1 MDAQFQAT
9 TYIVI
14 SQFLE
19 KLSDR
24 CDVKKEQLWK
34 LWKDMFND
42 FPKEPSQKPK
52 VSKKKEVPEQTIH
65 VSEKP
70 VQVIPDKTVPEK
82 TVPEKTVPEK
92 TVPEK
97 TVPEKTV
104 PEKTVPEKTI
114 PEKTVPEKTV
124 PEKTIPEKPISE
136 PSNPIVQERQ
146 FLSPIPEEQPS
157 PVSVK
162 PEVKEES
169 PSKTKKT
176 KPVEDG
182 CEYVFT
188 RGDRSG
194 QKCGKKKKGDQFCGT
209 HTK

>member
-19 KLSDR
+19 KLSER
-24 CDVKKEQLWK
+24 CDVKKEQLWN

-42 FPKEPSQKPK
+42 FPKEPVQKAK
-52 VSKKKEVPEQTIH
+52 VSKKKDVPEQKIPTIVSEKSVPVTTIPVQTIPVQTIPEQSIPEQTI
-65 VSEKP
+65 
-70 VQVIPDKTVPEK
+70 
-82 TVPEKTVPEK
+82 
-92 TVPEK
+92 
-97 TVPEKTV
+97 
-104 PEKTVPEKTI
+104 PEKTI
-114 PEKTVPEKTV
+114 PEKTIPEQ
-124 PEKTIPEKPISE
+124 TIPEQTIPEQTIPE
-136 PSNPIVQERQ
+136 QERK
-146 FLSPIPEEQPS
+146 FLSPIPEEQSS

-162 PEVKEES
+162 HEVKEES

>member
-19 KLSDR
+19 KLSER

-42 FPKEPSQKPK
+42 FPKEPSQKAK
-52 VSKKKEVPEQTIH
+52 VSKKKEVPEQTIPVT
-65 VSEKP
+65 VSEKTAP
-70 VQVIPDKTVPEK
+70 VQTIPVQTIPVQTIP
-82 TVPEKTVPEK
+82 VQ
-92 TVPEK
+92 
-97 TVPEKTV
+97 
-104 PEKTVPEKTI
+104 TI
-114 PEKTVPEKTV
+114 PEQ
-124 PEKTIPEKPISE
+124 TIPEQTILEQTIPEQTIPESL
-136 PSNPIVQERQ
+136 NPIVQERQ

-169 PSKTKKT
+169 PSKTKKS

-194 QKCGKKKKGDQFCGT
+194 QKCGKKKKGEQFCGT

>member
-19 KLSDR
+19 KLSER
-24 CDVKKEQLWK
+24 CDVKKEQLWN

-42 FPKEPSQKPK
+42 FPKEPVQKAK
-52 VSKKKEVPEQTIH
+52 VSKKKDVPEQKIPTI
-65 VSEKP
+65 VSEKSVPVTTIP
-70 VQVIPDKTVPEK
+70 VQTI
-82 TVPEKTVPEK
+82 
-92 TVPEK
+92 
-97 TVPEKTV
+97 
-104 PEKTVPEKTI
+104 PEKTI
-114 PEKTVPEKTV
+114 PEQ
-124 PEKTIPEKPISE
+124 TIPEQTIPVQTIPVQTIPE
-136 PSNPIVQERQ
+136 QTIPVQTIPEQERK
-146 FLSPIPEEQPS
+146 FLSPIPEEQSS

-162 PEVKEES
+162 PEVHEES

>member
-19 KLSDR
+19 KLSER

-42 FPKEPSQKPK
+42 FPKEPSQKAK
-52 VSKKKEVPEQTIH
+52 VSKKKEVPEKTAPVT
-65 VSEKP
+65 VSEKTAHVQEIP
-70 VQVIPDKTVPEK
+70 VQ
-82 TVPEKTVPEK
+82 
-92 TVPEK
+92 
-97 TVPEKTV
+97 
-104 PEKTVPEKTI
+104 TI
-114 PEKTVPEKTV
+114 PEQ
-124 PEKTIPEKPISE
+124 TIPEQTIPES
-136 PSNPIVQERQ
+136 STPIVQERQ

-169 PSKTKKT
+169 PSKTKKS

-194 QKCGKKKKGDQFCGT
+194 QKCGKKKKGEQFCGT

>member
-42 FPKEPSQKPK
+42 FPKEPVQKAK
-52 VSKKKEVPEQTIH
+52 VSKKKEVPEQTIPVT
-65 VSEKP
+65 VSEKTAP
-70 VQVIPDKTVPEK
+70 VQVIPVQ
-82 TVPEKTVPEK
+82 
-92 TVPEK
+92 
-97 TVPEKTV
+97 
-104 PEKTVPEKTI
+104 TI
-114 PEKTVPEKTV
+114 PEQ
-124 PEKTIPEKPISE
+124 TIPEQTIPEQTIPEQTIPE

-146 FLSPIPEEQPS
+146 FLSPIPEELPS

-162 PEVKEES
+162 TEVKEES